1 MSKCD
6 RGFHSCC
13 VAFSVLAGLLTNLN
27 DFVNFEKK
35 YNSVAS
41 LCSKTCFIL
50 YRDQKNGTVLC

>member
-13 VAFSVLAGLLTNLN
+13 VALSVLAGLLTDLN

-35 YNSVAS
+35 SITLLQAYVVKRA
-41 LCSKTCFIL
+41 LF
-50 YRDQKNGTVLC
+50 